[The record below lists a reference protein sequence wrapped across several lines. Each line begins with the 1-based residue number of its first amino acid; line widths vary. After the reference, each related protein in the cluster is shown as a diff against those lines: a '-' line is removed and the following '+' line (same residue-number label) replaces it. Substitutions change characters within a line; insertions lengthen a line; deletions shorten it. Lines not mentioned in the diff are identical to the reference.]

1 MRTWVDVAI
10 LAKSRNLDGRF
21 VARAAAGLPFL
32 LEEGDTV
39 SLVPPKLDVPRTV
52 TVSHVVLLDDDRAEI
67 TFDEVDDVGVASELV
82 GMHCLIKRDLIDT
95 ESFEEAPALWE
106 GWPIVDALL
115 GEIGTLVGVV
125 ENTAQTLLEVDRN
138 GSRVLIPLVDEIVTN
153 IDVDGERIH
162 VNLPIGLLEL

>member
-1 MRTWVDVAI
+1 MRTWVDVAV

-32 LEEGDTV
+32 LEEGDSV
-39 SLVPPKLDVPRTV
+39 SLVPPKLDVPRAV
-52 TVSHVVLLDDDRAEI
+52 TVSHVVLLDDERAEI
-67 TFDEVDDVGVASELV
+67 SFEEVSDAEIASELV
-82 GMHCLIKRDLIDT
+82 GMHCHIKRDLIDA

-106 GWPIVDALL
+106 GWPVVDISL
-115 GEIGTLVGVV
+115 GEIGTLAGVV

-138 GSRVLIPLVDEIVTN
+138 GSIVLIPLVDEIVTE

-162 VNLPIGLLEL
+162 VNLPKGLLEL

>member
-1 MRTWVDVAI
+1 MRTWVDVAV

-32 LEEGDTV
+32 LEEGDSV
-39 SLVPPKLDVPRTV
+39 ALVPPKLDVPRTV
-52 TVSHVVLLDDDRAEI
+52 TVSRIVLLDDERAEVS
-67 TFDEVDDVGVASELV
+67 FEEVSDAGIAAELV
-82 GMHCLIKRDLIDT
+82 GMHCLIKRDLIDA

-106 GWPIVDALL
+106 GWPIVDASL

-138 GSRVLIPLVDEIVTN
+138 GSIVLVPFVDEIVTE
-153 IDVDGERIH
+153 IDVDDERIL
-162 VNLPIGLLEL
+162 VNLPKGLLEL

>member
-32 LEEGDTV
+32 LEEGD
-39 SLVPPKLDVPRTV
+39 SIALVPPKLDLPRTV
-52 TVSHVVLLDDDRAEI
+52 TVSRVVLLDDERAEI
-67 TFDEVDDVGVASELV
+67 SFEEVSDAGIASELV
-82 GMHCLIKRDLIDT
+82 GMHCLIKRDLIDA

-106 GWPIVDALL
+106 GWPIVDASL
-115 GEIGTLVGVV
+115 GEIGTLAGVV

-138 GSRVLIPLVDEIVTN
+138 GSIVLVPFVDEIVTE
-153 IDVDGERIH
+153 IDVDGKRIL
-162 VNLPIGLLEL
+162 VNLPNGLLEL